1 MWPFAKGSRASKEDT
16 PGKDQGKEGKED
28 HQLLEFGVTDRLR
41 EFVRTF
47 TVDTFKSF
55 PLQDDQ
61 PADADGV
68 GVESNVRMDLTEWRE
83 RHATLVLSKVKEIAR
98 LRYVLCPR
106 HLKERQ
112 FWRIYFQLVKSY
124 IAPYLGRI
132 NFAGCS
138 HVSYVRYERHAM
150 QKARMQKLEMESEE
164 SPHKAAIEVEM
175 SESNKRS
182 DSSTALP
189 SKENCV
195 LKDDINGGDRQV
207 DPKIS

>member
-124 IAPYLGRI
+124 IAPY
-132 NFAGCS
+132 
-138 HVSYVRYERHAM
+138 ERHAM

>member
-1 MWPFAKGSRASKEDT
+1 MWPFVKGNRASKEDT
-16 PGKDQGKEGKED
+16 AEKKGQGKEGEED
-28 HQLLEFGVTDRLR
+28 HRLLEFGVTDRLR

-55 PLQDDQ
+55 PFQDDQ
-61 PADADGV
+61 PADANGV
-68 GVESNVRMDLTEWRE
+68 GVESNVRKDLTEWRE
-83 RHATLVLSKVKEIAR
+83 QHATLVLSKVKEIAH

-124 IAPYLGRI
+124 VAPY
-132 NFAGCS
+132 
-138 HVSYVRYERHAM
+138 EMHAM
-150 QKARMQKLEMESEE
+150 QKARMQELEMESEV
-164 SPHKAAIEVEM
+164 SLHKVAIEVEM
-175 SESNKRS
+175 SETNKRS

-189 SKENCV
+189 RKESCV
-195 LKDDINGGDRQV
+195 LEDDINGGDRQV

>member
-83 RHATLVLSKVKEIAR
+83 RHATLVLSKVKEIAH

-124 IAPYLGRI
+124 VAP
-132 NFAGCS
+132 
-138 HVSYVRYERHAM
+138 YERHAM
-150 QKARMQKLEMESEE
+150 QKARMQKLEMESEA

-195 LKDDINGGDRQV
+195 LKDGINGGDRQV